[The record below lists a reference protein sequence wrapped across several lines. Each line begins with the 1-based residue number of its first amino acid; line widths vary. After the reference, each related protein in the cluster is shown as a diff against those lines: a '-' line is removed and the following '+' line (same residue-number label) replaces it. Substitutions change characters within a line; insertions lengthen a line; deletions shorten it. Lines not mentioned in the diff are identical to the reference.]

1 MTTTVAER
9 IAQAREA
16 KGITAYALSKLCQ
29 LSTSH
34 VSMIER
40 GLRPKLE
47 IETVIRIAR
56 ALEST
61 TDWILTGAGEPP
73 AYMRE
78 PKAVEEA
85 GAA

>member
-1 MTTTVAER
+1 MSTTVAER

-40 GLRPKLE
+40 GLRPRLE
-47 IETVIRIAR
+47 IETVIRIAQ

-61 TDWILTGAGEPP
+61 TDWILTGKGDPP
-73 AYMRE
+73 EYMRNI
-78 PKAVEEA
+78 KHIEA